1 MFDILMYLFENYIHS
16 EMGMVVDQEQLAD
29 ELTQAGLPKEEV
41 FKALAWIE
49 KLAELQYSDIEPY
62 LKKNSLQSI
71 RVYTDREMEHLDS
84 ECRGFLHF
92 LEQVA
97 VLSAETREM
106 VIDRVMEI
114 ESEQISLERISSGWI
129 LMVLFNVPGQEHE
142 YSQMEGLLFDET
154 DGVFH

>member
-1 MFDILMYLFENYIHS
+1 MFDILIYLFENYIHS

-29 ELTQAGLPKEEV
+29 ELTQAGFPKEEV

-71 RVYTDREMEHLDS
+71 RVYTDREMDHLDS

-114 ESEQISLERISSGWI
+114 ESEQISLEDLKWVI